1 MKSTPRV
8 AEQTPTTVSPRPRK
22 PRKGLSIV
30 PDAGGAPERVGGP
43 HPTPAYQR
51 IKDHVR
57 EQIARGVWKD
67 GDVIPTELA
76 LCRQF
81 DVSRMTVH
89 RALRELT
96 SDQVLVRYQGSG
108 TYVAPA
114 KIPSTLIEIR
124 SIAEDIRERGH
135 EHSCRVLLLQR
146 AKVTAAQA
154 ARFQLKIGA
163 PLFRS
168 IIVHYENAVPI
179 QLENRVVDA
188 ARLPDYLTQDWSQ
201 TTPNEYLMHAA
212 PMPSGRYTIEVKL
225 PPPEIAEPL
234 DIPAEQPCLVLDRV
248 TFSAGVFASQAVMWY
263 PGNRYKLAGRV

>member
-1 MKSTPRV
+1 MKNGLVAEEITAITTPRSRMIHKGPE
-8 AEQTPTTVSPRPRK
+8 AASGTSGSPGDLAYTR
-22 PRKGLSIV
+22 
-30 PDAGGAPERVGGP
+30 
-43 HPTPAYQR
+43 PTPAYRR
-51 IKDHVR
+51 IKDYVR
-57 EQIARGVWKD
+57 EQIARGVWKE
-67 GDVIPTELA
+67 GDVLPTELA

-81 DVSRMTVH
+81 SVSRMTVH

-96 SDQVLVRYQGSG
+96 SDQLLVRYQGSG

-135 EHSCRVLLLQR
+135 KHSCRVLLLQQS
-146 AKVTAAQA
+146 KVTAAQA
-154 ARFQLKIGA
+154 ERFQLKIGA

-168 IIVHYENAVPI
+168 IIVHYESATPI

-188 ARLPDYLTQDWSQ
+188 LRLPDYLGQDWSL
-201 TTPNEYLMHAA
+201 TTPNEYLMYAA
-212 PMPSGRYTIEVKL
+212 PMPTGQYTIEVKL

-234 DIPAEQPCLVLDRV
+234 DIPIEQPCLVLDRV
-248 TFSAGVFASQAVMWY
+248 TFSAGAFASQAVMWY

>member
-1 MKSTPRV
+1 MKSTSKV
-8 AEQTPTTVSPRPRK
+8 AEISALTTHTKAGK
-22 PRKGLSIV
+22 PSNKAPAATGNRRTTSA
-30 PDAGGAPERVGGP
+30 AGKLQAA
-43 HPTPAYQR
+43 PAYQR

-57 EQIARGVWKD
+57 EQIARGVWKE

-124 SIAEDIRERGH
+124 SIAADIRERGH
-135 EHSCRVLLLQR
+135 EHSCRVLRLQHT
-146 AKVTAAQA
+146 KVTAAQA

-168 IIVHYENAVPI
+168 IIVHYENEVPI

-188 ARLPDYLTQDWSQ
+188 VRLPDYLTQDWSHL
-201 TTPNEYLMHAA
+201 TPNEYLMHAA

-225 PPPEIAEPL
+225 PPPDIAEPL

-248 TFSAGVFASQAVMWY
+248 TFSAGVFASQAIMWY